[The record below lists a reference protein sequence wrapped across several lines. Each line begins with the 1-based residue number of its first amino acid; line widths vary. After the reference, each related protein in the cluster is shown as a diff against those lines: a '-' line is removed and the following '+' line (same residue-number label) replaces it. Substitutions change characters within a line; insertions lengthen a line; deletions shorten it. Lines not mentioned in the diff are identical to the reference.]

1 MQGFIIKL
9 TRAREEDMI
18 VTIIAEE
25 NLQTLY
31 RFYGARHS
39 PINIGFKVDF
49 EVEHS
54 LKSSIGRLRD
64 VIHLGYPWMGQ
75 YERIRLW
82 QQFISLFY
90 PHLKDSEEIGG
101 FYFSLLN
108 DAASRWKDQNPKRV
122 AVESYVRLLQHEGR
136 LHRELHCFFCD
147 HPIEEDISLIRA
159 FLPAHQ
165 NCSHTLSINPKGLEW
180 LYSEG
185 SSLFL
190 DDREIER
197 LWYVVNEG
205 L

>member
-25 NLQTLY
+25 SLQTLY

-39 PINIGFKVDF
+39 PINMGFKIDF

-64 VIHLGYPWMGQ
+64 VIHLGFPWMGQ

-90 PHLKDSEEIGG
+90 PHLKDSEAIGD
-101 FYFSLLN
+101 FYFALLN
-108 DAASRWKDQNPKRV
+108 DASIRWKDQNPKRV
-122 AVESYVRLLQHEGR
+122 AIESYVRLLEYEGR
-136 LHRELHCFFCD
+136 LHKDLNCFFCD
-147 HPIEEDISLIRA
+147 LPIEDDISLIRA
-159 FLPAHQ
+159 FLPAHK

-180 LYSEG
+180 LYTNAST
-185 SSLFL
+185 LFL
-190 DDREIER
+190 SDQEIDR
-197 LWYVVNEG
+197 LWYIVNEG

>member
-1 MQGFIIKL
+1 MQGFIIRL

-39 PINIGFKVDF
+39 PINIGFKIDF
-49 EVEHS
+49 EIEHS

-64 VIHLGYPWMGQ
+64 VIHLGYPWIGQ

-82 QQFISLFY
+82 QQFVSLFH
-90 PHLKDSEEIGG
+90 PHLKDSEAIGS

-108 DAASRWKDQNPKRV
+108 DAAVKWKDQNPKRV
-122 AVESYVRLLQHEGR
+122 AIETYVRLLEFEGR
-136 LHRELHCFFCD
+136 LHKEMACFFCD
-147 HPIEEDISLIRA
+147 APITEDISLIRA

-165 NCSHTLSINPKGLEW
+165 NCSHTLPINAKGLEW
-180 LYSEG
+180 LYDHKST
-185 SSLFL
+185 LFL
-190 DDREIER
+190 DDKEVER
-197 LWYVVNEG
+197 LWYILNEG
-205 L
+205 F

>member
-9 TRAREEDMI
+9 TRSREEDMI

-39 PINIGFKVDF
+39 PINIGFKIDF

-54 LKSSIGRLRD
+54 VKTSIGRLRD

-82 QQFISLFY
+82 QQFIALFY

-108 DAASRWKDQNPKRV
+108 DAATRWKDQNPKRV
-122 AVESYVRLLQHEGR
+122 AVESYVRLLEHEGR

-147 HPIEEDISLIRA
+147 EAIDDEISLIRA
-159 FLPAHQ
+159 FLPAHKQ
-165 NCSHTLSINPKGLEW
+165 CSHTLSINPKGLEW
-180 LYSEG
+180 LYREG
-185 SSLFL
+185 SALFL

-197 LWYVVNEG
+197 LWYVINEG

>member
-9 TRAREEDMI
+9 NRTRDEDMI
-18 VTIIAEE
+18 VTIITEE

-39 PINIGFKVDF
+39 PINMGFKIDF

-54 LKSSIGRLRD
+54 LKSSIPRLRD
-64 VIHLGYPWMGQ
+64 VIHLGYPWMNQ

-90 PHLKDSEEIGG
+90 SHLQHSEEIGT
-101 FYFSLLN
+101 FYFELLN
-108 DAASRWKDQNPKRV
+108 NAATRWKDQNPKRV
-122 AVESYVRLLQHEGR
+122 AVEAYVKLLAHEGR
-136 LHRELHCFFCD
+136 LHQQMECFFCD
-147 HPIEEDISLIRA
+147 QPISDNISLIRA
-159 FLPAHQ
+159 FLPAHKE
-165 NCSHTLSINPKGLEW
+165 CAHTLSFNQKGLEW
-180 LYSEG
+180 LYAKG
-185 SSLFL
+185 SALFL
-190 DDREIER
+190 DDTEIER

>member
-9 TRAREEDMI
+9 NRVRDEDMI
-18 VTIIAEE
+18 VTIITED

-39 PINIGFKVDF
+39 PINMGFKIDF

-54 LKSSIGRLRD
+54 IKTSIGRLRD
-64 VIHLGYPWMGQ
+64 VIHLGYPWMNQ

-90 PHLKDSEEIGG
+90 SHLQHSEEIGT
-101 FYFSLLN
+101 FYFDLLC
-108 DAASRWKDQNPKRV
+108 DAASRWNDQNPKRL
-122 AVESYVRLLQHEGR
+122 AVEAYVKLLEHEGR
-136 LHRELHCFFCD
+136 LHAHMECFFCNQ
-147 HPIEEDISLIRA
+147 PITDDISLIRA
-159 FLPAHQ
+159 FLPAHKQ
-165 NCSHTLSINPKGLEW
+165 CAHTLSFNIKGLKW
-180 LYSEG
+180 LYTHAST
-185 SSLFL
+185 LFL
-190 DDREIER
+190 DDTEIEQ